1 MIANFN
7 SRIIRRLVSAE
18 GYMELGM
25 PVQAIQELE
34 SIEDAGVLEAPR
46 QFLIGR
52 ALVAQG
58 LYSDAVAPLEFAARQ
73 MPSPVKKIAWRALSE
88 CYRECGSDQLADVA
102 EQIAGPPMVEQVSLQ
117 FPGLDMS
124 VALDAVR

>member
-18 GYMELGM
+18 GYMDLGM
-25 PVQAIQELE
+25 SVQALEELNT
-34 SIEDAGVLEAPR
+34 IEDAGVLEAPR
-46 QFLIGR
+46 QYLIGR
-52 ALVAQG
+52 AMVAQG
-58 LYSDAVAPLEFAARQ
+58 RYEDAVAPLEFAARQ

-88 CYRECGSDQLADVA
+88 CYRECGSDQLAEVA
-102 EQIAGPPMVEQVSLQ
+102 DQIAGPPMEHVKLQ

-124 VALDAVR
+124 VSLNPVR

>member
-18 GYMELGM
+18 GYMDLGM
-25 PVQAIQELE
+25 PVQALQELE
-34 SIEDAGVLEAPR
+34 RIEDAGVLEAPR
-46 QFLIGR
+46 QYLVGR

-102 EQIAGPPMVEQVSLQ
+102 DQIAGPPMENVSLQ

-124 VALDAVR
+124 VSLDSVR